1 MVALLRSIQKADP
14 MTPIT
19 PLHELHD
26 ERSRDAVRACL
37 SALADGE
44 SDAAS
49 AQRGCAAW
57 RDDVEARRSWH
68 AYQLIGDVLRSDEL
82 ASTPARDAAF
92 LTALR
97 ARLLQEPVV
106 LAPAPVAAPVAAA
119 VAPAAA
125 VPRSRRL
132 QQRWLAP
139 AAVAAGFFAVAGVLV
154 VMRLGAPEAA
164 APRVLA
170 GGNAPTPNLT
180 LATGPAV
187 ASSSAEGD
195 EMLRDA
201 RLDAYLNAHQ
211 AARRGGAVALP
222 GSTLRNVEVVI
233 PVGREQ

>member
-1 MVALLRSIQKADP
+1 

-19 PLHELHD
+19 P
-26 ERSRDAVRACL
+26 RQNPQADALADAFDDDARACL

-44 SDAAS
+44 ADAAS
-49 AQRGCAAW
+49 AQRGCIAW
-57 RDDVEARRSWH
+57 RDDPEARRNWH

-97 ARLLQEPVV
+97 GKLAQEPVV
-106 LAPAPVAAPVAAA
+106 LAPM
-119 VAPAAA
+119 PAAA
-125 VPRSRRL
+125 ARPSRF

-139 AAVAAGFFAVAGVLV
+139 AAVAAGFVAVAGVLV
-154 VMRLGAPEAA
+154 VTRVSAPEAA
-164 APRVLA
+164 ATSVQASSNKP
-170 GGNAPTPNLT
+170 APNFT

-195 EMLRDA
+195 AMLRDA

-222 GSTLRNVEVVI
+222 GMGLRSVEVVI
-233 PVGREQ
+233 PVGREP